1 MIISSAEGEA
11 MLHALQALPSVTQAL
26 RGCEILSLTECI
38 GNFEIIKILCQ
49 LMSDAVA
56 LIEAAG

>member
-1 MIISSAEGEA
+1 

-38 GNFEIIKILCQ
+38 GNLEIIKILCQ
-49 LMSDAVA
+49 LMRYAVA